1 MILKIDHI
9 DVFIQASHI
18 LRGVALEVEK
28 GEVVCL
34 IGRNGAG
41 KTTTLRTIMG
51 YLTPQ
56 SGTVEFRS
64 QNISGMPTYKIAQM
78 GVGYMPG
85 DGGIFADLSVHENI
99 ELGSWMR
106 ETSKTS
112 EEKVKLAYQVFPI
125 LEGYKARKGD
135 QVSGGERKMLA
146 IARALASDPTMLLL
160 DEPFE
165 GLSPVIIPPINEKIY
180 ESTKLGLTMIIAES
194 ELHHVPEFTNRLYVI
209 ERGQIIFAGKPKDVY
224 NEEAV
229 MGIIGGTAR
238 HGHEDLKTVE

>member
-1 MILKIDHI
+1 MVLKVDHV

-18 LRGVALEVEK
+18 LREVFLEVEE

-56 SGTVEFRS
+56 SGKVEF
-64 QNISGMPTYKIAQM
+64 QNQDISGVPTYKIAQM
-78 GVGYMPG
+78 GVGFMPG
-85 DGGIFADLSVHENI
+85 DGGIFADLTVHENI

-106 ETSKTS
+106 KTSKTP
-112 EEKVKLAYQVFPI
+112 EGKVELAYQIFPV
-125 LEGYKARKGD
+125 LERYKVRKGD

-146 IARALASDPTMLLL
+146 IARALASDPIMLLL

-165 GLSPVIIPPINEKIY
+165 GLSPVIIPDINEKIY
-180 ESTKLGLTMIIAES
+180 ESTQIGLSMLIAES
-194 ELHHVPEFTNRLYVI
+194 ELHHVPEFTNKLYVI
-209 ERGQIIFAGKPKDVY
+209 ERGQIIFAGKPKDVH
-224 NEEAV
+224 NEEDV
-229 MGIIGGTAR
+229 MRIIGGTA
-238 HGHEDLKTVE
+238 TS

>member
-1 MILKIDHI
+1 MVLKVDHV

-18 LRGVALEVEK
+18 LREVFLEVEE

-56 SGTVEFRS
+56 SGKVEF
-64 QNISGMPTYKIAQM
+64 QNQDISGVPTYKIAQM
-78 GVGYMPG
+78 GVGFMPG
-85 DGGIFADLSVHENI
+85 DGGIFADLTVHENI

-106 ETSKTS
+106 KTSKTP
-112 EEKVKLAYQVFPI
+112 EGKVELAYQIFPV
-125 LEGYKARKGD
+125 LERYKVRKGD

-146 IARALASDPTMLLL
+146 IARALASDPIMLLL

-165 GLSPVIIPPINEKIY
+165 GLSPVIIPDINEKIY
-180 ESTKLGLTMIIAES
+180 ESTQIGLSMLIAES
-194 ELHHVPEFTNRLYVI
+194 ELHHVPEFTNKLYVI
-209 ERGQIIFAGKPKDVY
+209 ERGQIIFAGKPKDVH
-224 NEEAV
+224 NKEDV
-229 MGIIGGTAR
+229 MRIIGGTA
-238 HGHEDLKTVE
+238 TS

>member
-1 MILKIDHI
+1 MVLKVDHV

-18 LRGVALEVEK
+18 LREVFLEVEE

-56 SGTVEFRS
+56 SGKVEF
-64 QNISGMPTYKIAQM
+64 QNQDISGVPTYKIAQM
-78 GVGYMPG
+78 GVGFMPG
-85 DGGIFADLSVHENI
+85 DGGIFADLTVHENI

-106 ETSKTS
+106 ETSKTP
-112 EEKVKLAYQVFPI
+112 EGKVELAYQIFPV
-125 LEGYKARKGD
+125 LEKYKVRKGD

-146 IARALASDPTMLLL
+146 IARALASDPIMLLL

-165 GLSPVIIPPINEKIY
+165 GLSPVIIPDINEKIY
-180 ESTKLGLTMIIAES
+180 ESTQIGLSMLIAES
-194 ELHHVPEFTNRLYVI
+194 ELHHVPEFTNKLYVI
-209 ERGQIIFAGKPKDVY
+209 ERGQIIFAGKPKDVH
-224 NEEAV
+224 NEEDV
-229 MGIIGGTAR
+229 MRIIGGTA
-238 HGHEDLKTVE
+238 TS

>member
-1 MILKIDHI
+1 MMLKVDHI

-18 LRGVALEVEK
+18 LRELFLEVGE

-41 KTTTLRTIMG
+41 KTTTLRTVMG
-51 YLTPQ
+51 YLTPK
-56 SGTVEFRS
+56 SGKVEFQSRD
-64 QNISGMPTYKIAQM
+64 ISGIPTYKIAQM

-106 ETSKTS
+106 ETTKTDD
-112 EEKVKLAYQVFPI
+112 EKVKLAYQIFPV
-125 LEGYKARKGD
+125 LERYRARKGD

-165 GLSPVIIPPINEKIY
+165 GLSPVIIPDINEKIY
-180 ESTKLGLTMIIAES
+180 ESAKIGLSMLIAES
-194 ELHHVPEFTNRLYVI
+194 ELHHVPEFTDRLYVI
-209 ERGQIIFAGKPKDVY
+209 ERGQIIFAGKPEDVY
-224 NEEAV
+224 NEKEV
-229 MGIIGGTAR
+229 MRIIGGSAE
-238 HGHEDLKTVE
+238 G